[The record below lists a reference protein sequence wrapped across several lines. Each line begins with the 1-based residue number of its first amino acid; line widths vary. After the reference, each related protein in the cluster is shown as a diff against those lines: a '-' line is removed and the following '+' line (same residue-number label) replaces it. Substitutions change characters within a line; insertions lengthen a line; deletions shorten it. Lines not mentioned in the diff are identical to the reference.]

1 MTSKDGGNVD
11 DCREQSRQSRPSNL
25 KTVNFITLCILS
37 VFYFLNYTVAALIPT
52 QPHRSRHSQM
62 KEQEG
67 VIKYQ
72 LNHTQQSI
80 SHLLSLTDIN
90 AWRTIAVRLGL
101 IGQTP
106 ERYDNIG
113 FGNISQRIDPC
124 SDQFIISGTQ
134 TGHIEHL
141 SPEQYC
147 LIVKAEPHKNRL
159 QSCGLCKPSSESMTH
174 ASVYNQDNTIQA
186 IIHAHSPEIWKHT
199 VALKLPHT
207 GAAIPYGTVE
217 MASAVEQLFQS
228 GKLTQTSLFTM
239 LGHED
244 GVVAFGSSMQKA
256 AWELIKY
263 LSLAIGIDQQGI
275 TR

>member
-1 MTSKDGGNVD
+1 MYGGNTG
-11 DCREQSRQSRPSNL
+11 DCPERSRQNRPSNL

-37 VFYFLNYTVAALIPT
+37 VFYFLDYYCSLIHT
-52 QPHRSRHSQM
+52 HSATRPRLYPM

-72 LNHTQQSI
+72 LDHTQQAVNS
-80 SHLLSLTDIN
+80 LLSLTEIN
-90 AWRTIAVRLGL
+90 AWRTIAVRLGF
-101 IGQTP
+101 IGQSP

-113 FGNISQRIDPC
+113 FGNISQRTDPN
-124 SDQFIISGTQ
+124 SDQFIVSGTQ
-134 TGHIEHL
+134 TGHIEQL
-141 SPEQYC
+141 SPEHYC
-147 LIVKAEPHKNRL
+147 LVVKAEPHQNRL

-174 ASVYNQDNTIQA
+174 ATVYAQDDTIQA
-186 IIHAHSPEIWKHT
+186 VIHAHSPEIWKHT
-199 VALKLPHT
+199 AALELPHT
-207 GAAIPYGTVE
+207 GADVPYGTVE
-217 MASAVEQLFQS
+217 MAVAVEKLFQS

-244 GVVAFGSSMQKA
+244 GVVAFGSSMQQA

-263 LSLAIGIDQQGI
+263 LSLAIGIEQQGI

>member
-1 MTSKDGGNVD
+1 
-11 DCREQSRQSRPSNL
+11 
-25 KTVNFITLCILS
+25 
-37 VFYFLNYTVAALIPT
+37 
-52 QPHRSRHSQM
+52 M

-80 SHLLSLTDIN
+80 NCLLSLTEIN
-90 AWRTIAVRLGL
+90 VWRTIAVRLGL

-113 FGNISQRIDPC
+113 FGNISQRVDAH
-124 SDQFIISGTQ
+124 SAQFIISGTQ
-134 TGHIEHL
+134 TGHIEQL
-141 SPEQYC
+141 CPEHYC
-147 LIVKAEPHKNRL
+147 LIVKAEPHQNRL
-159 QSCGLCKPSSESMTH
+159 QSWGLCKPSSESMTH
-174 ASVYNQDNTIQA
+174 ASVYAQDNTIQA

-199 VALKLPHT
+199 VALDLPHT
-207 GAAIPYGTVE
+207 GADIPYGTVE
-217 MASAVEQLFQS
+217 MATAVEQLFQP
-228 GKLTQTSLFTM
+228 GKLTQISLFTM

-244 GVVAFGSSMQKA
+244 GVVAFGSSMQEA

-263 LSLAIGIDQQGI
+263 LSLALGIEQQCI